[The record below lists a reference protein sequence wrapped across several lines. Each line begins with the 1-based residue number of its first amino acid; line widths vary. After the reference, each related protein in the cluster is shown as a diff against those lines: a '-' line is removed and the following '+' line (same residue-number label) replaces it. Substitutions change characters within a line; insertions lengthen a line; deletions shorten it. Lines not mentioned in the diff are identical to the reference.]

1 MELLKE
7 SESGRRRRDGSVGRR
22 GGQHQGDRWGD
33 IYANMTVRKMVA
45 LYDYDPQELSPN
57 VDSEVGDLGVWL
69 KTEREGRELVGWSF
83 FLFFFGDCYEVC
95 YKDCSFD
102 FLTVPSSLLCYCS
115 SCLLP

>member
-22 GGQHQGDRWGD
+22 AGQHQGDRWGD

-57 VDSEVGDLGVWL
+57 VDSEVRDVGVKEEGEGGREGL
-69 KTEREGRELVGWSF
+69 KTLSG
-83 FLFFFGDCYEVC
+83 
-95 YKDCSFD
+95 
-102 FLTVPSSLLCYCS
+102 
-115 SCLLP
+115 